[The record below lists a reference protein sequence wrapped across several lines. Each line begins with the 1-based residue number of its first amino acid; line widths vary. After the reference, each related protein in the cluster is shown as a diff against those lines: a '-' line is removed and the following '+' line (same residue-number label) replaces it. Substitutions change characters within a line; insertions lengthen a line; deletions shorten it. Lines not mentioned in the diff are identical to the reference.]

1 MMKIGTPAQITYDPD
16 NGLQG
21 GDEFDVQNGNLTIN
35 ANGTCSG
42 NMGDAFTFTGTYIIG
57 SDGIITVSMTSSDGT
72 STHTFCINAGK
83 DTMTSID
90 SQDNYQEIVIA
101 QRVPT
106 D

>member
-1 MMKIGTPAQITYDPD
+1 
-16 NGLQG
+16 
-21 GDEFDVQNGNLTIN
+21 
-35 ANGTCSG
+35 
-42 NMGDAFTFTGTYIIG
+42 
-57 SDGIITVSMTSSDGT
+57 MTSSDGT